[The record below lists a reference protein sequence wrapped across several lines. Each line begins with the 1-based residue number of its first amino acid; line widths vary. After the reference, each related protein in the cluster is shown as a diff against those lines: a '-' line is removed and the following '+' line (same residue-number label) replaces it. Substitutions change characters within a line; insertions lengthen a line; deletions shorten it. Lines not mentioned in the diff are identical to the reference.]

1 MTSHPFLE
9 SRMKT
14 GKPLFDAMRQAFEY
28 GPVLETAISHYGLD
42 QAEAAIRFDGLLQ
55 WMAVIPLAQRDRPIQ
70 MVESI
75 DKLWHAFVLNT
86 KLYRAFCDRFFGRY
100 IDHDP
105 LDRNDAEMS
114 KKAYARFTLKLL
126 RESFGAEVHPAF
138 VDLTQRVSCCYGQCG
153 DDGGGVTIQ
162 QIGAAQG

>member
-1 MTSHPFLE
+1 
-9 SRMKT
+9 MKT

-114 KKAYARFTLKLL
+114 
-126 RESFGAEVHPAF
+126 
-138 VDLTQRVSCCYGQCG
+138 
-153 DDGGGVTIQ
+153 
-162 QIGAAQG
+162 